1 MHFWKQKFHTTC
13 LFQNSRFG
21 NSSKCIFGSRSFARK
36 SVANKGQKVFSN
48 ENQYDFGKKM
58 SILIENISKNFGSFK
73 ALNGVNLEIKNG
85 SLVGL
90 LGPSGSGK
98 STLLRIL
105 AGLELPDSGRIWLEG
120 QDATNIKLQDREIGF
135 VFQNYALFP
144 YLTISQNIA
153 FGLDVKKIN
162 SNLKNKRVQELL
174 KLMQLEKFGECYPN
188 QLSGGQRQRVALARA
203 LAVEP
208 KVLLL
213 DEPFAALDAKIR
225 KQLRSWLRDLHQQ
238 ISVTTVF
245 VTHDY
250 SEAMELAQEIVLLEK
265 GEILQ
270 IGTAQELSDHPRN
283 EFVKQFLDLEIR

>member
-1 MHFWKQKFHTTC
+1 
-13 LFQNSRFG
+13 
-21 NSSKCIFGSRSFARK
+21 
-36 SVANKGQKVFSN
+36 
-48 ENQYDFGKKM
+48 M
-58 SILIENISKNFGSFK
+58 SILVENISKNFGSFQ
-73 ALNGVNLEIKNG
+73 ALDRVNLEIKNG

-105 AGLELPDSGRIWLEG
+105 AGLEKPDSGRIWLEG
-120 QDATNIKLQDREIGF
+120 QDATKIKLQEREIGI

-144 YLTISQNIA
+144 QLNVYENIA
-153 FGLDVKKIN
+153 FGLDVKEIP
-162 SNLKNKRVQELL
+162 SNLKRKRVTELL
-174 KLMQLEKFGECYPN
+174 KLMQLEKFGDCYPN

-225 KQLRSWLRDLHQQ
+225 KQLRYWLRELHQQ

-245 VTHDY
+245 VTHDH
-250 SEAMELAQEIVLLEK
+250 SEAMELAQEIVILEN
-265 GEILQ
+265 GRILQ
-270 IGTAQELSDHPRN
+270 IGTAQELSDHPTN
-283 EFVKQFLDLEIR
+283 TFVKKFLELENVH

>member
-1 MHFWKQKFHTTC
+1 
-13 LFQNSRFG
+13 
-21 NSSKCIFGSRSFARK
+21 
-36 SVANKGQKVFSN
+36 
-48 ENQYDFGKKM
+48 M
-58 SILIENISKNFGSFK
+58 SILIENISKTFDSFK
-73 ALNGVNLEIKNG
+73 ALDRINLEIKNG

-105 AGLELPDSGRIWLEG
+105 AGFEKPDSGRIWLEG
-120 QDATNIKLQDREIGF
+120 QDATRIKLQQREIGF

-144 YLTISQNIA
+144 QLNVNENIA
-153 FGLDVKKIN
+153 FGLNVKKIHC
-162 SNLKNKRVQELL
+162 NLTKKRVNELL
-174 KLMQLEKFGECYPN
+174 KLMQLEKFGESYPN

-225 KQLRSWLRDLHQQ
+225 KQLRYWLRELHKQ

-245 VTHDY
+245 VTHDHN
-250 SEAMELAQEIVLLEK
+250 EAMELAHEIVILEN
-265 GEILQ
+265 GRISQ
-270 IGTAQELSDHPRN
+270 IGTAQELSDHPTN
-283 EFVKQFLDLEIR
+283 KFVKNFLELEKFNY

>member
-1 MHFWKQKFHTTC
+1 
-13 LFQNSRFG
+13 
-21 NSSKCIFGSRSFARK
+21 
-36 SVANKGQKVFSN
+36 
-48 ENQYDFGKKM
+48 M
-58 SILIENISKNFGSFK
+58 SILVENISKNFDSFQ
-73 ALNGVNLEIKNG
+73 ALDRVNLEIKNG

-105 AGLELPDSGRIWLEG
+105 AGLEKPDSGRIWLEG
-120 QDATNIKLQDREIGF
+120 QDATTIKLQEREIGF

-144 YLTISQNIA
+144 QLNVNENIA
-153 FGLDVKKIN
+153 FGLDVKKIH
-162 SNLKNKRVQELL
+162 SNLKKKRVNELL
-174 KLMQLEKFGECYPN
+174 KLMQLEKFGESYPN

-225 KQLRSWLRDLHQQ
+225 KQLRYWLRELHQQ

-245 VTHDY
+245 VTHDHY
-250 SEAMELAQEIVLLEK
+250 EAMELAQEIVLLEN
-265 GEILQ
+265 GRISQ
-270 IGTAQELSDHPRN
+270 IGTAQELSDHPTN
-283 EFVKQFLDLEIR
+283 KFVKHFLELEKFN